1 MLPKTVPSQRPAQ
14 EGVLFTRPW
23 HGHYDSGVPAS
34 LAPYDEITLV
44 DVVRRQAAQ
53 RPHAPAL
60 RFEGAVTT
68 YAELLGAAEAFACAL
83 EQRGVRRGDRVALL
97 LPNVPQFVV
106 AELGA
111 WMAGA
116 IVAPM
121 NPTYPDEE
129 LASLINRAGATVAV
143 VLAPFYD
150 RLKDVQAKTPLRHVM
165 VAHLRDALASPKS
178 LLFRLLKER
187 HGGHGTA
194 PRAGDERMSTLI
206 AQNRGR
212 RPSSAPPRAHES
224 AVLLPSGGT
233 TGTPKWVE
241 GTHGGITVAGRQLDA
256 WLAPVLTRGRDT
268 FLVPLPLFHTYGL
281 SGIQSLA
288 FVGGQSMALVPN
300 PRDTAGMLRTIRRE
314 RPSFLCAVPTLLI
327 AIMSHKDSAKS
338 KSALRSLKLCFSG
351 AAPLLAETRSRFE
364 SQTGALVMEGYSLT
378 EAQMAVI
385 ANPPLG
391 AKKIGSV
398 GMPLPDVD
406 LRIVDTDDTTREV
419 AQGEPG
425 EVLIT
430 APQLMRGYWNQP
442 DETAAMMSTDAN
454 GVRWL
459 HTGDIGYLDEDG
471 YLFLTDR
478 KKELIKVSGFQ
489 VWPREVEEVISAHP
503 AVLEAGVAPVSDPAK
518 GEVPKAWVVLR
529 AGRAA
534 TADELRAFCRGRLA
548 PYKVPAQVSIVS
560 ELPKTAVGKVL
571 RRKLKELDSAQRQA
585 ANGIGQ

>member
-1 MLPKTVPSQRPAQ
+1 
-14 EGVLFTRPW
+14 
-23 HGHYDSGVPAS
+23 
-34 LAPYDEITLV
+34 
-44 DVVRRQAAQ
+44 
-53 RPHAPAL
+53 
-60 RFEGAVTT
+60 
-68 YAELLGAAEAFACAL
+68 
-83 EQRGVRRGDRVALL
+83 
-97 LPNVPQFVV
+97 
-106 AELGA
+106 
-111 WMAGA
+111 
-116 IVAPM
+116 
-121 NPTYPDEE
+121 
-129 LASLINRAGATVAV
+129 
-143 VLAPFYD
+143 
-150 RLKDVQAKTPLRHVM
+150 
-165 VAHLRDALASPKS
+165 
-178 LLFRLLKER
+178 
-187 HGGHGTA
+187 
-194 PRAGDERMSTLI
+194 
-206 AQNRGR
+206 
-212 RPSSAPPRAHES
+212 
-224 AVLLPSGGT
+224 
-233 TGTPKWVE
+233 
-241 GTHGGITVAGRQLDA
+241 
-256 WLAPVLTRGRDT
+256 
-268 FLVPLPLFHTYGL
+268 
-281 SGIQSLA
+281 
-288 FVGGQSMALVPN
+288 
-300 PRDTAGMLRTIRRE
+300 
-314 RPSFLCAVPTLLI
+314 
-327 AIMSHKDSAKS
+327 MSHKDSVKS

-425 EVLIT
+425 EVLIA